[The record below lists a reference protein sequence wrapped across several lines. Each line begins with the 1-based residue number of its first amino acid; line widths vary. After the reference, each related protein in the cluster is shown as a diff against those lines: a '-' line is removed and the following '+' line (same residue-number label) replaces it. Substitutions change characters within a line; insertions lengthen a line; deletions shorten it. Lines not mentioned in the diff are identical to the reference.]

1 MNYDI
6 VGDLHGQSQKF
17 EALLLKMGYVPVGCG
32 YRAPQGQQ
40 LVLLGDL
47 IDRGPGQMR
56 VLEIVRSMVDSGDA
70 LCIMGN
76 HEFNAIAYIS
86 EDPQHPGEALRPNRG
101 ESDKCIKNHAQHAE
115 FLAQVGQ
122 GSDPHREWV
131 NWFRSLPP
139 FLELNGIRAVHGC
152 WDQAAVD
159 VLKDAGWYAGK
170 HLDDELLVKVANRK
184 TAEKD
189 ARKLLLCG
197 LEIPLAAGQFI
208 QDKAG
213 HRHTDVRIASWR
225 HWGKTLG
232 EVALLPKGQ
241 EDLLANLEWPAG
253 LVLSAIEGTPVFV
266 GHHWFSG
273 HPAIESPKLACLDW
287 SSAAGGPQVAY
298 RWNGEEELRN
308 DKLVWI

>member
-17 EALLLKMGYVPVGCG
+17 EALLRKLGYVAAGSG
-32 YRAPQGQQ
+32 YRAPLGHQ

-56 VLEIVRSMVDSGDA
+56 VLDIARTMVESGDA
-70 LCIMGN
+70 LCVMGN
-76 HEFNAIAYIS
+76 HEFNALAYVTD
-86 EDPQHPGEALRPNRG
+86 DPYQPGEALRPNRN
-101 ESDKCIKNHAQHAE
+101 ESNKCQKNRAQHAE
-115 FLAQVGQ
+115 FLAQVGE
-122 GSDPHREWV
+122 GSDAHRDWV
-131 NWFRSLPP
+131 QWFRSLPP

-159 VLKDAGWYAGK
+159 LLRESGWGAGK
-170 HLDDELLVKVANRK
+170 PLDEALLVQVANLE
-184 TAEKD
+184 TTVKD

-197 LEIPLAAGQFI
+197 LEIPLAEGLFI

-232 EVALLPKGQ
+232 DVALVPKGQ
-241 EDLLANLEWPAG
+241 EELLSKLDWPAG
-253 LVLSAIEGTPVFV
+253 LVLCTIEGSPVFV

-273 HPAIESPKLACLDW
+273 HPVIESPKLACLDW
-287 SSAAGGPQVAY
+287 SSAADGPQVAY
-298 RWNGEEELRN
+298 RWSGEEELSN
-308 DKLVWI
+308 DKLIWV